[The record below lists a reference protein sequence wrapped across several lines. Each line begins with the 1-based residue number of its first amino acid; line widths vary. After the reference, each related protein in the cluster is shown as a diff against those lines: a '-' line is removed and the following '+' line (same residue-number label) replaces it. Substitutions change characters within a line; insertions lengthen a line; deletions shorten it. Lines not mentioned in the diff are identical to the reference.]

1 MKWGTLLL
9 IIIAI
14 VSVVGIAIFM
24 VPWEDVGTS
33 FHCGDT
39 SYAFEQ
45 HVNVRAWYDPSET
58 YMQRRI
64 VHEPGDEAGLDW
76 IFLDHT
82 FVDPRNPDAGRYQL
96 YTHTPKELRS
106 MVEGDYNAGYIP
118 YEAWHWFD
126 CTICATQGE
135 C

>member
-64 VHEPGDEAGLDW
+64 VHEPGNPLP
-76 IFLDHT
+76 F
-82 FVDPRNPDAGRYQL
+82 FVQAEKTTLGGPD
-96 YTHTPKELRS
+96 
-106 MVEGDYNAGYIP
+106 VECIVSFSLP
-118 YEAWHWFD
+118 
-126 CTICATQGE
+126 
-135 C
+135 